1 MKKLLLLALCFSAN
15 AFSSPQSE
23 LTERLNQYDGF
34 SAQFDQKVTSPEG
47 EVIVE
52 GDGDVAISRPNL
64 FRWYTKTPD
73 ENVLVTD
80 GTTLWYYNP
89 FVEQVTLLQLD
100 QATAQTPFV
109 LLTRNNPKDWDNYTV
124 TQQENQFTLSPK
136 QQDNTSQ
143 FIIDITS
150 SGVVKGF
157 SVIGQDGQSS
167 VFAFNQFVAKKPDSK
182 TFMFTIPEGVDVDDQ
197 RN

>member
-15 AFSSPQSE
+15 AFASPQSE
-23 LTERLNQYDGF
+23 LTERLNKYDGF
-34 SAQFDQKVTSPEG
+34 SAQFEQKVTSPEG

-136 QQDNTSQ
+136 QQENTSQ